1 MIDGLFAALD
11 QAVMT
16 RTGAGAFR
24 LAAPPPAWLDRFFEA
39 KMAVGDPIAPG
50 NRFPFLENFLFDAE
64 AFWAASAE
72 GRIRSGSWVEE
83 DPAGREWALEAA
95 AVALGQEKV
104 LLLSFL
110 GGAHEERVDALQ
122 SARENLFIRQFLEEE
137 VNRRTADIRKR
148 EEEIALRLV
157 WASES
162 RDEETGAHIRR
173 IGRYAEALGR
183 ALGWDPRAA
192 EDLRIAA
199 TMHDI
204 GKIGI
209 PDGILLKKDRLTFE
223 EFELMKA
230 HPKIGANI
238 LDKSDVPL
246 LQLAREIALC
256 HHEKWDGT
264 GYPQGLKGDAIPES
278 ARIAA
283 VADIYDA
290 LVNERVYKA
299 AMSEKKAIAVMEAQ
313 NETAFDPRIFSHFL
327 RILPEFRRIRREV
340 Q

>member
-1 MIDGLFAALD
+1 MMDGLFAALD

-16 RTGAGAFR
+16 RTAAGAFR
-24 LAAPPPAWLDRFFEA
+24 LAAPPPAWLSRFFDPRT
-39 KMAVGDPIAPG
+39 AVGDSIAPG
-50 NRFPFLENFLFDAE
+50 DRFPFLENFLFDAE
-64 AFWAASAE
+64 DFWAGSTE
-72 GRIRSGSWVEE
+72 GRIRSGSWIEE
-83 DPAGREWALEAA
+83 DPSGTEWALEAT
-95 AVALGQEKV
+95 AVVLDDRKV

-110 GGAHEERVDALQ
+110 GRAHEERVSALQ

-173 IGRYAEALGR
+173 IGRYAEALAR
-183 ALGWDPRAA
+183 SLGWENQAA
-192 EDLRIAA
+192 DDIRIAA

-209 PDGILLKKDRLTFE
+209 PDRILLKKDRLTFE

-246 LQLAREIALC
+246 LQLAKEIALC
-256 HHEKWDGT
+256 HHEKWNGA
-264 GYPQGLKGDAIPES
+264 GYPQGLKGEAIPES
-278 ARIAA
+278 ARITAI
-283 VADIYDA
+283 ADIYDA
-290 LVNERVYKA
+290 LVHKRIYKA
-299 AMSEKKAIAVMEAQ
+299 AMAEKEAVAIMEA
-313 NETAFDPRIFSHFL
+313 EKGAAFDPRIFAHFRQL
-327 RILPEFRRIRREV
+327 LPVFRQIRADVR
-340 Q
+340 

>member
-1 MIDGLFAALD
+1 MMDGLFAALD

-16 RTGAGAFR
+16 RTGEGTFR
-24 LAAPPPAWLDRFFEA
+24 LAAPPPAWLDRFQSSA
-39 KMAVGDPIAPG
+39 MGVNDPISPG
-50 NRFPFLENFLFDAE
+50 DHFPFLENFLFDAE
-64 AFWAASAE
+64 AFWAASTE
-72 GRIRSGSWVEE
+72 GRIKSGSWIEE
-83 DPAGREWALEAA
+83 DPSGKEWALEAT
-95 AVALGQEKV
+95 AVAMGQQKI
-104 LLLSFL
+104 LLLTFL
-110 GGAHEERVDALQ
+110 GGAHEERVEALQ

-137 VNRRTADIRKR
+137 VQRRTADIRKR

-173 IGRYAEALGR
+173 IGLYAETLAR
-183 ALGWDPRAA
+183 SLGWGRLET

-209 PDGILLKKDRLTFE
+209 PDSILLKKDRLTFE

-238 LDKSDVPL
+238 LDRSDVPL

-264 GYPQGLKGDAIPES
+264 GYPQGLSGEGIPVS
-278 ARIAA
+278 ARITAI
-283 VADIYDA
+283 ADIYDA
-290 LVNERVYKA
+290 LVNERVYK
-299 AMSEKKAIAVMEAQ
+299 KALAEPEALAIMEAQ
-313 NETAFDPRIFSHFL
+313 KGSTFDPNLFDHFI
-327 RILPEFRRIRREV
+327 RVLPDFRRISREV
-340 Q
+340 V

>member
-16 RTGAGAFR
+16 RTDAGVFR
-24 LAAPPPAWLDRFFEA
+24 LAAPPPAWIGRFFDGP
-39 KMAVGDPIAPG
+39 MAVGDPVALSD
-50 NRFPFLENFLFDAE
+50 RFPFLDNFLYDAE
-64 AFWAASAE
+64 EFWAASAE
-72 GRIRSGSWVEE
+72 GRIRSGAWVEE
-83 DPAGREWALEAA
+83 DPAGTEWALEAA
-95 AVALGQEKV
+95 AVALGAEKV
-104 LLLSFL
+104 LILSFL
-110 GGAHEERVDALQ
+110 GKAHEERVDALQ

-173 IGRYAEALGR
+173 IGQYAEVLGR
-183 ALGWDPRAA
+183 SLGWSEGDA

-209 PDGILLKKDRLTFE
+209 PDGILLKNGRLTFE
-223 EFELMKA
+223 EYELMKA

-238 LDKSDVPL
+238 LDNSDVPL

-264 GYPQGLKGDAIPES
+264 GYPRGLKGEAIPES
-278 ARIAA
+278 ARITTI
-283 VADIYDA
+283 ADIYDA

-299 AMSEKKAIAVMEAQ
+299 AMTEEKALAVMAAQ
-313 NETAFDPRIFSHFL
+313 NGTAFDPRVYDHFL
-327 RILPEFRRIRREV
+327 TVLPEFRRIRASVR
-340 Q
+340 